1 MGSLPWFRVP
11 WSAAE
16 SMKRILKALGFLLAT
31 GFTLF
36 VVGVGVLVGAYLY
49 LAPELP
55 DVEVL
60 REVELKEPMRI
71 YTRDG
76 QLIAEFGEE
85 RRKPLEYE
93 EIPTRL
99 REAFIAAEDERFFDH
114 PGVDYQGLIRA
125 GINLIR
131 TGERTQGGS
140 TITMQLARNFFLTR
154 DRTYIRK
161 LNEIFLALK
170 IERVLDKEEI
180 LTLYLNKIYLGNRSF
195 GVGAAAEVYFGKDV
209 DELDLAEMAII
220 AGLPRAPSLDNPI
233 RSPDRAATRR
243 AYVLSRMLDNGII
256 DADEYAE
263 AAMAPAGARRHE
275 AVVEVEAPWVADM
288 VRREMLNRFG
298 ENAYTDGYRV
308 FTTLDGRRQNL
319 ATDALRG
326 NLEEYDRR
334 HGWRGGVGRIGDFED
349 LADEELA
356 EALQEYPHAGRQRPA
371 VIVETGELD
380 AWAVLRDGRRV
391 PVPFESMAWAR
402 PHLDENNLGP
412 MPESV
417 DDVVSAGE
425 VVYLEPGE
433 EEDAWGLGQVPE
445 VQGALVAMNPY
456 DGAITSLA
464 GGYDFRISQFNRV
477 IQAQRQPGSA
487 FKPFIYSAALDNG
500 MTPATTQNDAP
511 VVLEDE
517 ALEGVWRPEN
527 YSRRFFGPTRLREA
541 LVHSRNLV
549 SIRVLRDAGVNSTV
563 SHISELGFRDESLP
577 NDLSLALGSGDMTPL
592 ELTRGYAT
600 FANGGFRVEPYF
612 IDHITDRRHDVV
624 YRARPRVA
632 CPECDEEM
640 QMNAE
645 GPEAGLVEPIDEG
658 PSLFDD
664 ELSPERPPQR
674 AERVLD
680 EQTSFLVH
688 DMLQDVVRYGTGRA
702 VRNQLGRD
710 DLAGKTGT
718 ANEYRDAWF
727 TGYHPEMV
735 VTSWV
740 GFDGSAPLGRGESG
754 ARTALPGWMD
764 FMRGALIGV
773 PEEQRE
779 QPPGLVSV
787 RISSE
792 TGHRVSTDDP
802 NAIFEIF
809 REENLPER
817 QEEDSDRAGAED
829 LF

>member
-1 MGSLPWFRVP
+1 
-11 WSAAE
+11 
-16 SMKRILKALGFLLAT
+16 MKRTLKALGFLLAT
-31 GFTLF
+31 GFTLC

-71 YTRDG
+71 YSRDG

-85 RRKPLEYE
+85 RRKPLEYD
-93 EIPTRL
+93 EIPERL
-99 REAFIAAEDERFFDH
+99 RAAFIAAEDERFYEH

-180 LTLYLNKIYLGNRSF
+180 LTLYLNKIYLGNRAF
-195 GVGAAAEVYFGKDV
+195 GVGAAAEVYFGKEV
-209 DELDLAEMAII
+209 NELDLPEMAII

-233 RSPDRAATRR
+233 RSPDRATTRR

-256 DADEYAE
+256 DSEEYAE
-263 AAMAPAGARRHE
+263 AAMAPAGARRHG
-275 AVVEVEAPWVADM
+275 AVVQVEAPWVAEM
-288 VRREMLNRFG
+288 ARREMLNRFG
-298 ENAYTDGYRV
+298 EDAYTGGYRV

-319 ATDALRG
+319 ATDALRH

-334 HGWRGGVGRIGDFED
+334 HGWRGAIGRIADFAERD
-349 LADEELA
+349 DSELA
-356 EALQEYPHAGRQRPA
+356 AALRDYPLAGRQLPA

-391 PVPFESMAWAR
+391 AVPFESMAWAR

-412 MPESV
+412 APESV
-417 DDVVSAGE
+417 DEVVSAGD
-425 VVYLEPGE
+425 VVYLRPGDSE
-433 EEDAWGLGQVPE
+433 GLPGDEDGVWALGQVPQ
-445 VQGALVAMNPY
+445 VQGALVALNPN
-456 DGAITSLA
+456 DGAIVSLA
-464 GGYDFRISQFNRV
+464 GGYEFRISQFNRAV
-477 IQAQRQPGSA
+477 QADRQPGSA
-487 FKPFIYSAALDNG
+487 FKPFIFSAALSNG
-500 MTPATTQNDAP
+500 MTPATTHNDAP
-511 VVLEDE
+511 VVMEDE

-541 LVHSRNLV
+541 LVYSRNLV
-549 SIRVLRDAGVNSTV
+549 SIRVLRDTGVRDTV
-563 SHISELGFRDESLP
+563 SHISEFGFRDESLP
-577 NDLSLALGSGDMTPL
+577 GDLSLALGTGSMTPL

-612 IDHITDRRHDVV
+612 IDHITDRHNQVI
-624 YRARPRVA
+624 YQARPRVA
-632 CPECDEEM
+632 CPECDEELRL
-640 QMNAE
+640 NAE
-645 GPEAGLVEPIDEG
+645 GPEQGLVAPTEEG

-680 EQTSFLVH
+680 ERNVFLVH

-702 VRNQLGRD
+702 VSRQLGRE

-727 TGYHPEMV
+727 TGYHPELV
-735 VTSWV
+735 ATSWI

-754 ARTALPGWMD
+754 ARSALPGWLEY
-764 FMRGALIGV
+764 MRGALIGV
-773 PEEQRE
+773 PEEPQA

-792 TGHRVSTDDP
+792 TGQRVSADDP